1 MKIQSDVLAIIDQSA
16 VSGCQLVLPGQL
28 NRDVYMRVAK
38 IIEAVGGK
46 WNRKAKAHLFEG
58 DAVEAI
64 EPLLLTGE
72 VTFRKQEFGQ
82 FYTPADIAQL
92 VIMAT
97 LVKPGD
103 IFLEPSA
110 GRGDIAAAAVVA
122 GATVDCVEIDPFNIS
137 FLREDRRYRSVEGRD
152 FLSKGIA
159 AGPVLYDAIGMNPP
173 FAKQADIHH
182 VLHAANFLAKGG
194 RLAAI
199 MSAGVLF
206 RQNKLTTDF
215 RAFVDGRGGSIE
227 PLPDNAFKE
236 SGTNVNTVLVTI

>member
-1 MKIQSDVLAIIDQSA
+1 MKIQSAVLAIIDQSA
-16 VSGCQLVLPGQL
+16 VSGCQLVLPSQL
-28 NRDVYMRVAK
+28 DRDVYMRVAK

-58 DAVEAI
+58 DAGEAI

-82 FYTPADIAQL
+82 FYTPAAIAQM
-92 VIMAT
+92 VIMAA

-103 IFLEPSA
+103 IVLEPSA
-110 GRGDIAAAAVVA
+110 GRGDIAGAAVVA
-122 GATVDCVEIDPFNIS
+122 GAAVDCVEIDPKNHA
-137 FLREDRRYRSVEGRD
+137 FLLEDRRYGVVRCGD
-152 FLSKGIA
+152 FLDIT
-159 AGPVLYDAIGMNPP
+159 PVGEYSAVVMNPP
-173 FAKQADIHH
+173 FAGQADIRH
-182 VLHAANFLAKGG
+182 VMHASRFLMDGG